1 MTAWNPQINVLDE
14 TQIRNNVIG
23 FLQDAQAA
31 AFIWAANGGDALP
44 LIGDKSF
51 HRAPRLV
58 TKFPAIT
65 FLQTD
70 HKSKWGEILEI
81 DFNLVIEF
89 AHIHGNQDIAAERS
103 PKYCMA
109 IESMLAN
116 VPETTFNRDSIIDIT
131 STGMGIE
138 TTFDV
143 QNKYKNQFIEVFQTR
158 VNWHI
163 EASAFNQ

>member
-1 MTAWNPQINVLDE
+1 MPDWSPQVNVLDE
-14 TQIRNNVIG
+14 TQIRNNILG
-23 FLQDAQAA
+23 FLRDTQES
-31 AFIWAANGGDALP
+31 AFAWAAGDGDALP

-51 HRAPRLV
+51 HKSPRLV

-81 DFNLVIEF
+81 DLNLVIEF
-89 AHIHGNQDIAAERS
+89 AHIHGDQDIAADRS

-116 VPETTFNRDSIIDIT
+116 VPETTLNQDSIIDIT
-131 STGMGIE
+131 STGMSIE

-158 VNWHI
+158 ANWHI

>member
-1 MTAWNPQINVLDE
+1 MTDWDPQVNVLDE
-14 TQIRNNVIG
+14 TQIRNNVLG
-23 FLQDAQAA
+23 FLRDTQAA
-31 AFIWAANGGDALP
+31 AFVWAVNGGDALP

-51 HRAPRLV
+51 HRAPRVV

-70 HKSKWGEILEI
+70 HKAKWGEILEI

-89 AHIHGNQDIAAERS
+89 AHIHGNQDIAADRS

-116 VPETTFNRDSIIDIT
+116 VPETTFNQDSIIEIT